1 MTIVNG
7 TVLFIVNWRFVA
19 QIQPWFS
26 LWASLSPTTVFWC
39 HWTTFSTRRWR
50 VVVERWILLALAHA
64 VGLLEDCRVFCPG
77 KLLVV
82 WLVFSLSGT
91 ARVIAGSS
99 SWGCYCIWSKSVEKG
114 NHKSFESTSFFLAV
128 HLNGRI
134 SSVGNGCG
142 SGFLTELDELWSLGA
157 CSCKDSYKENWFFF
171 SWGSFI

>member
-1 MTIVNG
+1 MNNHDDSNANNNNKDIITIKMITMIMTIVNG
-7 TVLFIVNWRFVA
+7 TVLFIVNWRLVA

-64 VGLLEDCRVFCPG
+64 VGLYEDCRVFCPG

-99 SWGCYCIWSKSVEKG
+99 SWGCYCIWSKSVG
-114 NHKSFESTSFFLAV
+114 
-128 HLNGRI
+128 
-134 SSVGNGCG
+134 SVARSRGTN
-142 SGFLTELDELWSLGA
+142 A
-157 CSCKDSYKENWFFF
+157 
-171 SWGSFI
+171 